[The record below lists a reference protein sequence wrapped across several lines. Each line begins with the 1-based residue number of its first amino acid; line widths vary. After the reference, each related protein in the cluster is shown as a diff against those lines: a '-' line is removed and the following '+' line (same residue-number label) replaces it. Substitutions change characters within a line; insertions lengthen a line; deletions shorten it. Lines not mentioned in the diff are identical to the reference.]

1 MKRNYFLL
9 ISMFLLSANCVWG
22 QYSGGNGESSST
34 PYLISNLADL
44 QTLASTVNSGTTYAG
59 KYFELT
65 ADIKVNPD
73 GTNLAGNDATTLLP
87 IGTEKAPFTG
97 NFDGKQHVVSNIKVV
112 YNNSTMGDGGLGLF
126 GKMNGGTLKNTGVNN
141 IYIDAGTGQ
150 NAGGLIGR
158 FDGTEMSNC
167 FAEDV
172 TIIGGHATYGGLIG
186 KVWAPT
192 ISNCYVK
199 NVSLGAG
206 YGNSRGGFIANLT
219 NGGATIINCYAMD
232 LSFGEGTS
240 DVIGLFCG
248 KGEGGTINN
257 CYVVQSD
264 GKNYNF
270 THTTAGTTYKAGNTS
285 VTENDLI
292 KTKADFSG
300 VAFAWNLNT
309 TNNSTDNSGIW
320 SHNGTYPIFA
330 DADHAAIYKTG
341 YTYQQDTR
349 SAQTYNAT
357 VVDGF
362 TAIDLRTDADAN
374 IPSDILNN
382 ILAKGSANCLV
393 YANNTITGKENNV
406 IVSGS
411 GKLELTDAASFYCP
425 ESFTATN
432 ATYTRNFA
440 AGWNTFCLPFPIE
453 KGSDDIE
460 ELVNGTDTYVQ
471 FDAPTSNTL
480 PANTPY
486 LINITASGNKTFSAS
501 GVTIPTS
508 ATMNDKS
515 AGNYTFKACISPT
528 TATSGYG
535 LVLDATTGKEMF
547 KKIPASGLEVP
558 SFRAYLDATGSSN
571 ASLKILHR
579 GGATEIASIN
589 AENTFKVFG
598 SDNAIHVITDK
609 AQNVSLFSI
618 DGRLVKTVELSEGYN
633 TIDGLLKGIY
643 LINKQKVAVK

>member
-73 GTNLAGNDATTLLP
+73 ETNLAGNDATTLLP
-87 IGTEKAPFTG
+87 IGTEKAPFAG

-112 YNNSTMGDGGLGLF
+112 YNNSTMDAGGLGLF
-126 GKMNGGTLKNTGVNN
+126 GKMNGGTLKNIGVKN
-141 IYIDAGTGQ
+141 IRIEAGTGQ

-158 FDGTEMSNC
+158 FDGTEMYNC

-172 TIIGGHATYGGLIG
+172 IIKGGHATYGGLIG
-186 KVWAPT
+186 KVWSPT

-199 NVSLGAG
+199 NVSLDAG

-232 LSFGEGTS
+232 LTFGEGTN

-248 KGEGGTINN
+248 QGDGGTINS
-257 CYVVQSD
+257 CYAIQSE

-270 THTTAGTTYKAGNTS
+270 VFTTAQINKNEGNKITSFSKYNLGNTAITGYNNGNIGD
-285 VTENDLI
+285 VYNADNENRAELNAAFI
-292 KTKADFSG
+292 KTREQLTTADF
-300 VAFAWNLNT
+300 AWQLNT
-309 TNNSTDNSGIW
+309 TVGTTDNFGIW

-349 SAQTYNAT
+349 SAQTYNTT
-357 VVDGF
+357 VADGF

-393 YANNTITGKENNV
+393 YANNAITGKENNV

-471 FDAPTSNTL
+471 FDVPTNNTL

-486 LINITASGNKTFSAS
+486 LINITESGNKTFSAS

-508 ATMNDKS
+508 ATMNDKP
-515 AGNYTFKACISPT
+515 AWNYTFKACISPT

-535 LVLDATTGKEMF
+535 LVLDAETNKEMF

-558 SFRAYLDATGSSN
+558 SFRAYLDATASNN
-571 ASLKILHR
+571 ASLKILHKD
-579 GGATEIASIN
+579 GVTEIASIN

-598 SDNAIHVITDK
+598 SDNAIYVITLSYP
-609 AQNVSLFSI
+609 AGVVI
-618 DGRLVKTVELSEGYN
+618 VK
-633 TIDGLLKGIY
+633 
-643 LINKQKVAVK
+643 

>member
-1 MKRNYFLL
+1 
-9 ISMFLLSANCVWG
+9 
-22 QYSGGNGESSST
+22 
-34 PYLISNLADL
+34 
-44 QTLASTVNSGTTYAG
+44 
-59 KYFELT
+59 
-65 ADIKVNPD
+65 
-73 GTNLAGNDATTLLP
+73 
-87 IGTEKAPFTG
+87 
-97 NFDGKQHVVSNIKVV
+97 
-112 YNNSTMGDGGLGLF
+112 MGDGGLGLF

-232 LSFGEGTS
+232 LTFGEGTS

-341 YTYQQDTR
+341 YTYQQDQHQ
-349 SAQTYNAT
+349 AE
-357 VVDGF
+357 
-362 TAIDLRTDADAN
+362 
-374 IPSDILNN
+374 
-382 ILAKGSANCLV
+382 
-393 YANNTITGKENNV
+393 NNTSFVAIPLHEHGYRNRENK
-406 IVSGS
+406 IRQPVSC
-411 GKLELTDAASFYCP
+411 F
-425 ESFTATN
+425 
-432 ATYTRNFA
+432 R
-440 AGWNTFCLPFPIE
+440 
-453 KGSDDIE
+453 KGRFKGI
-460 ELVNGTDTYVQ
+460 Q
-471 FDAPTSNTL
+471 F
-480 PANTPY
+480 
-486 LINITASGNKTFSAS
+486 
-501 GVTIPTS
+501 
-508 ATMNDKS
+508 
-515 AGNYTFKACISPT
+515 
-528 TATSGYG
+528 
-535 LVLDATTGKEMF
+535 
-547 KKIPASGLEVP
+547 
-558 SFRAYLDATGSSN
+558 
-571 ASLKILHR
+571 ASLHQLPNHGRQQVTTDSPQK
-579 GGATEIASIN
+579 EK
-589 AENTFKVFG
+589 AENQCKRQFIAIIIFHHFPVFLFRHIL
-598 SDNAIHVITDK
+598 DVRKFRQIMEAIETAGI
-609 AQNVSLFSI
+609 FS
-618 DGRLVKTVELSEGYN
+618 
-633 TIDGLLKGIY
+633 
-643 LINKQKVAVK
+643 

>member
-22 QYSGGNGESSST
+22 QYSGGNGESGT

-112 YNNSTMGDGGLGLF
+112 YNNSMMGDGGLGLF
-126 GKMNGGTLKNTGVNN
+126 GKMSGGTLKNTGVKN
-141 IYIDAGTGQ
+141 IRIEAGTGQ

-172 TIIGGHATYGGLIG
+172 TIKGGNATYGGLTG
-186 KVWAPT
+186 KVWSPT

-199 NVSLGAG
+199 NVSLDAG

-219 NGGATIINCYAMD
+219 NGGATITNCYAMD
-232 LSFGEGTS
+232 LTFEEASN

-257 CYVVQSD
+257 CYAVQSD

-285 VTENDLI
+285 VTGNDLI
-292 KTKADFSG
+292 KTKADFSD
-300 VAFAWNLNT
+300 VAFAWNLST
-309 TNNSTDNSGIW
+309 TNNSTNNSGIW

-349 SAQTYNAT
+349 SAQTYNTT
-357 VVDGF
+357 VADGF

-374 IPSDILNN
+374 IPSDVLNN
-382 ILAKGSANCLV
+382 ILAKGSANCLI
-393 YANNTITGKENNV
+393 YATNAITGKESNV

-432 ATYTRNFA
+432 ATYTRNFV

-460 ELVNGTDTYVQ
+460 ELVNGTDAYVQ
-471 FDAPTSNTL
+471 FDVPANSTL

-486 LINITASGNKTFSAS
+486 LINITASGNKTFSIS

-515 AGNYTFKACISPT
+515 AGNCIFKACISPT

-535 LVLDATTGKEMF
+535 LVLDEATGKEMF

-609 AQNVSLFSI
+609 AQNISLFSI
-618 DGRLVKTVELSEGYN
+618 DGCLVKTVELCEGYN